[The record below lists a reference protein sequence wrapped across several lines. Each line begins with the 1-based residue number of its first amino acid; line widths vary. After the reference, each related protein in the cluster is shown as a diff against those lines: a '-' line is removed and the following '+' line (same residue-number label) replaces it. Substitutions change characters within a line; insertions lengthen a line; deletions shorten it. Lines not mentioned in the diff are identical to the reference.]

1 MTTGRPT
8 IVRRYRPTTMNTVPA
23 RLTSR
28 VLVAL
33 LVGLLLALA
42 TAAPAL
48 AHASVRQTTPFDGER
63 VEPDDVPDA
72 VTIEFNEDVAVPP
85 DGIRVFDE
93 DGARVDTDGEVA
105 GTDAPDVAGRALRPL
120 DDGAYVVTWRAV
132 SEDGHPIRGAFVF
145 TVGGAAQASD
155 TLVADLFSGDGGA
168 SVALVQRL
176 ATAATYAVVLFAVGA
191 LLAAGVLGRAATE
204 RSAAWVR
211 RAAITG
217 IVLCV
222 LAVPLQ
228 AMAASG
234 DGMAVLV
241 DGQQLWTVL
250 TSSVGLAAIVRVIGL
265 VGVLL
270 TAGRARLAA
279 GVVALLSFLVDG
291 HTQTVEPVWLMLAGD
306 ALHLLAGAV
315 WFGGLVVLVR
325 ELRARQLVDDPVG
338 GATMLAG
345 WSRLAV
351 WSVAGVVVGGSAMAF
366 ATVRQPLALVTSTY
380 GQLLQVKLL
389 LAVIVI
395 GIGAWNHLRLVPRVQ
410 EAMPVPAGGAT
421 TTSEGAGVEGPA
433 RPGADGDQPVEVRTG
448 LAWLR
453 LRRTVRAEV
462 LLLVAVLLVT
472 GLLQNERPA
481 AEALG
486 IGGTFQVTEQLTEE
500 LNLDIVV
507 DPNVAGENAIHL
519 YLLNDAGRTVSDVEE
534 VTMELSLPQQDI
546 GPIERTPVVSGPGH
560 WVLVGRELAL
570 PGTWEITANVR
581 VDRFTE
587 TSVTV
592 PVVVGSK

>member
-1 MTTGRPT
+1 
-8 IVRRYRPTTMNTVPA
+8 MNTAPA
-23 RLTSR
+23 RAASR
-28 VLVAL
+28 AVLVTLA
-33 LVGLLLALA
+33 GLLLVLA

-63 VEPDDVPDA
+63 VETADAPEA
-72 VTIEFNEDVAVPP
+72 VTIEYNEDVEVPP
-85 DGIRVFDE
+85 NGIRVFDE
-93 DGARVDTDGEVA
+93 DGDRVDTDAPVA
-105 GTDAPDVAGRALRPL
+105 GTEDPMVAGVALQEDL
-120 DDGAYVVTWRAV
+120 EEGSYIVTWRAV

-145 TVGGAAQASD
+145 TVGASAQAPD
-155 TLVADLFSGDGGA
+155 TVVEDLLSGGGA

-176 ATAATYAVVLFAVGA
+176 ATAVTYAVVLFAVGA

-204 RSAAWVR
+204 RSAPWVR
-211 RAAITG
+211 RAAVTG
-217 IVLCV
+217 IVLGV

-234 DGMAVLV
+234 DGLAAAI
-241 DGQQLWTVL
+241 DGRQLWTVL
-250 TSSVGLAAIVRVIGL
+250 TASVGIAAVVRVVGL

-279 GVVALLSFLVDG
+279 GGVALLSFLIDG
-291 HTQTVEPVWLMLAGD
+291 HTRTVEPIWLMLAGD
-306 ALHLLAGAV
+306 ALHLVAGAI

-380 GQLLQVKLL
+380 GQLLQVKLV
-389 LAVIVI
+389 LAAIVI
-395 GIGAWNHLRLVPRVQ
+395 GIGVWNHLRLVPRVQ
-410 EAMPVPAGGAT
+410 EAMPVPAGAST
-421 TTSEGAGVEGPA
+421 TTSSGDGAGPDGSA
-433 RPGADGDQPVEVRTG
+433 RPDAVDQPVEVRTG

-462 LLLVAVLLVT
+462 LLLLAVLLVT
-472 GLLQNERPA
+472 GFLQNERPA

-486 IGGTFQVTEQLTEE
+486 IGGTFQVTEELTED

-507 DPNVAGENAIHL
+507 DPNRAGENSIHL
-519 YLLNDAGRTVSDVEE
+519 YLLNDAGRTVSEVEE
-534 VTMELSLPQQDI
+534 VTLELSLPQQDI

-587 TSVTV
+587 ASVSV

>member
-1 MTTGRPT
+1 
-8 IVRRYRPTTMNTVPA
+8 MNTVPT
-23 RLTSR
+23 RLASR
-28 VLVAL
+28 VALAL

-63 VEPDDVPDA
+63 VESGDAPAA
-72 VTIEFNEDVAVPP
+72 VTIEFNEDVEVPP

-105 GTDAPDVAGRALRPL
+105 GTDAPDVAGRALGPL

-145 TVGGAAQASD
+145 TVGGAAQATD

-191 LLAAGVLGRAATE
+191 LLTAGVLGRAATE
-204 RSAAWVR
+204 RSATWVR
-211 RAAITG
+211 RAAVTG
-217 IVLCV
+217 IVLTG

-234 DGMAVLV
+234 DGVAVLV

-250 TSSVGLAAIVRVIGL
+250 TSSVGLAAVVRVIGL

-270 TAGRARLAA
+270 TTGRARLAA

-291 HTQTVEPVWLMLAGD
+291 HTQTVEPIWLMLAGD
-306 ALHLLAGAV
+306 TLHLVAGAV

-351 WSVAGVVVGGSAMAF
+351 WSVAGVVVGGSVMAF

-395 GIGAWNHLRLVPRVQ
+395 GIGVWNHLRLVPRVQ
-410 EAMPVPAGGAT
+410 EAMPVPAGGST
-421 TTSEGAGVEGPA
+421 TTGPGDGAGVDDPA
-433 RPGADGDQPVEVRTG
+433 RPGAEGDQPVEVRTG

-462 LLLVAVLLVT
+462 LLLLVVLLVT
-472 GLLQNERPA
+472 GFLQNERPA

-507 DPNVAGENAIHL
+507 DPNIAGENAIHL

-587 TSVTV
+587 ASVTV
-592 PVVVGSK
+592 PVVVGAQ